1 MLAGRHDQVR
11 EIVENCVSGRLV
23 VLTAE
28 PGMGVSTLLSLGV
41 APELR
46 SKEYVTLI
54 FCNSSGG
61 REGQTKKPLRIF
73 MLDLDL
79 C

>member
-1 MLAGRHDQVR
+1 MQVCAATEFGLAEAFVDEIQAIKDGLACLADVGRKGSQ
-11 EIVENCVSGRLV
+11 I
-23 VLTAE
+23 
-28 PGMGVSTLLSLGV
+28 LG
-41 APELR
+41 
-46 SKEYVTLI
+46 
-54 FCNSSGG
+54 NSSGG